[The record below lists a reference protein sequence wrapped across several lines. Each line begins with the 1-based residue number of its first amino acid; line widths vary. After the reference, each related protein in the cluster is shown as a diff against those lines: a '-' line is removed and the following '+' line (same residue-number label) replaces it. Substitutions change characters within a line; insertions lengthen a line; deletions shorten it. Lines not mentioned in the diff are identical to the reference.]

1 VGASSGFAA
10 ADGAP
15 VHVVL
20 PPGSGVAP
28 GADVTLDGAEAHHL
42 VRVRRVRLGERVTV
56 ADGQGTWWPT
66 EVAGRTPDVLTLQA
80 CGPPVREPQLVP
92 PLTVAFALGSG
103 DQPARVVAACT
114 ELGADRFLPWAAA
127 RGVVRPDAA
136 RAASLVDRLAR
147 VARAAAAQSRRA
159 QVPVVEPVGTID
171 EVAQRPGL
179 LLGSPG
185 GPPPG
190 PELRAEGSW
199 CLVTGPEGGLTAAE
213 TERLGGAT
221 VVGLGPFVLRCA
233 TAPVAGTAALGA
245 LRQLG
250 WARAPRGGEILDTAG
265 RVVR

>member
-1 VGASSGFAA
+1 VGAPRGFAA

-42 VRVRRVRLGERVTV
+42 VRVRRVRVGERVTV
-56 ADGQGTWWPT
+56 ADGRGIWWPT
-66 EVAGRTPDVLTLQA
+66 EVAERGTDVLKLRA
-80 CGPPVREPQLVP
+80 CGPPVGEPELVP

-127 RGVVRPDAA
+127 RGVARPDAA

-159 QVPVVEPVGTID
+159 RVPVVEPVGTID
-171 EVAQRPGL
+171 DVADRPGL

-221 VVGLGPFVLRCA
+221 VVGLGPYVLRCA
-233 TAPVAGTAALGA
+233 TAPVAGAAALGA
-245 LRQLG
+245 LRRAG
-250 WARAPRGGEILDTAG
+250 RAPSPRGREILDTAARG
-265 RVVR
+265 VR